1 MVNKI
6 TDSQR
11 LFTVNSFDIELDRIA
26 IFVQKI
32 SEIDNLREL
41 DFHHFEFAI
50 RNYEQ
55 GTVSHIFFFKN
66 VNLELIR
73 IEDLKLA
80 TQYAARTSI
89 DFISRT
95 RWQQNQAV
103 PFGFVFRYAAS
114 SKYQS
119 KRRHSQPNKLIN
131 SRQPASQINFSLKN
145 INKLEEPACCIV
157 PNFLTCEC
165 LLDNTSKV
173 KERLLAYHSQTITIE
188 NVEITLNISTSL
200 SNTFALIAELNLV
213 KIRQGGLPKLE
224 LKLDGNNAVQTTTF
238 TSIPLIFSC

>member
-1 MVNKI
+1 MVNKT
-6 TDSQR
+6 TDSQQ
-11 LFTVNSFDIELDRIA
+11 LLTVNSFDIELDRIA
-26 IFVQKI
+26 IFVQKV

-41 DFHHFEFAI
+41 DFHHFEFTL
-50 RNYEQ
+50 RNYQQ

-80 TQYAARTSI
+80 TQYAARTNI
-89 DFISRT
+89 DLISRM

-114 SKYQS
+114 LKHQS
-119 KRRHSQPNKLIN
+119 RRRHSQGNKLIN

-165 LLDNTSKV
+165 LLDNTFKV
-173 KERLLAYHSQTITIE
+173 KEKLLAYHSQTIAIE
-188 NVEITLNISTSL
+188 NVEITLNTSTSL
-200 SNTFALIAELNLV
+200 SNTFALITELNLV
-213 KIRQGGLPKLE
+213 KIKQGSLPKLE
-224 LKLDGNNAVQTTTF
+224 LKLDGNNAAQTTTF
-238 TSIPLIFSC
+238 SSIPLIFSC

>member
-6 TDSQR
+6 IDSRR

-50 RNYEQ
+50 RNCEQ

-73 IEDLKLA
+73 IENLKLA

-89 DFISRT
+89 DLISRT
-95 RWQQNQAV
+95 QWQQNQAV

-114 SKYQS
+114 SKHQS
-119 KRRHSQPNKLIN
+119 RRRCSRPNKLIN

-145 INKLEEPACCIV
+145 INKLEEPTCCIV
-157 PNFLTCEC
+157 PNFLTCAC
-165 LLDNTSKV
+165 LLDNTSIV
-173 KERLLAYHSQTITIE
+173 KEKLLSYSAQTSTVKNIE
-188 NVEITLNISTSL
+188 LTLNTSTSL
-200 SNTFALIAELNLV
+200 SNTFSLIVQLNLV
-213 KIRQGGLPKLE
+213 NIRRGSFPKLE
-224 LKLDGNNAVQTTTF
+224 LKLDGNSRQQIAF

>member
-1 MVNKI
+1 MVNNI

-26 IFVQKI
+26 IFVQKT

-41 DFHHFEFAI
+41 DFHHFEFAV

-89 DFISRT
+89 NLLART

-114 SKYQS
+114 SQHQS
-119 KRRHSQPNKLIN
+119 RRRYSQPNKLIN

-157 PNFLTCEC
+157 PNFLTCES

-173 KERLLAYHSQTITIE
+173 KEKLLADHSQTITIE
-188 NVEITLNISTSL
+188 NVEITLNTSTSL
-200 SNTFALIAELNLV
+200 SNTFAFISELNLV
-213 KIRQGGLPKLE
+213 RIRQGGFPKLE
-224 LKLDGNNAVQTTTF
+224 LKLDGNSAAQTTRF
-238 TSIPLIFSC
+238 TSIPLTFSC